1 MYVRTT
7 NSNLQKQPTK
17 QNTTPTMMMTTTT
30 IRPFATFS
38 RRSLM
43 QPKLRC
49 NPLLLYEQH
58 RNSSERFPKQYEHG
72 AAGRRSA
79 ATLARSLSRSQY
91 EVSLSSYQQQIKN
104 RRQNIALLSCSSKYS
119 MLASSHKLF
128 STEASASAK
137 SSKGKGSIPS
147 NKVSLALS
155 VYFKQPELG
164 MKDYEIL
171 SRATAFLLA
180 VDPPS
185 ASSEARNEE
194 NNAADGTN
202 NSSEGSPYSSHL
214 RENERRRQEKLYKQ
228 THRYTPASGRRMD
241 GDYTTNPGQKQQ
253 QRPLQDL
260 SWLEFAPRE
269 VRPVVHVVCS
279 SHVLSPFLWRQY
291 YPQDW
296 LNKVRQEHWYVV
308 KRNVT

>member
-1 MYVRTT
+1 
-7 NSNLQKQPTK
+7 
-17 QNTTPTMMMTTTT
+17 MMMTTT

-38 RRSLM
+38 RRGLM

-49 NPLLLYEQH
+49 NPLLIYEQH
-58 RNSSERFPKQYEHG
+58 RHSERFPKQSEHG
-72 AAGRRSA
+72 AASRRSA
-79 ATLARSLSRSQY
+79 ATLTRSMSRLQC

-104 RRQNIALLSCSSKYS
+104 RRSTALSCSSKYS
-119 MLASSHKLF
+119 LLVSSHKFF
-128 STEASASAK
+128 STEASAK
-137 SSKGKGSIPS
+137 SSKAKGSIPT

-185 ASSEARNEE
+185 ASSEARGEE
-194 NNAADGTN
+194 NAEGT
-202 NSSEGSPYSSHL
+202 NSSEESPYSSHL

-228 THRYTPASGRRMD
+228 THRYTPASGRRAED
-241 GDYTTNPGQKQQ
+241 HTNPDGSG

-291 YPQDW
+291 YPQEW
-296 LNKVRQEHWYVV
+296 LNKVRQEHWYVIFQM
-308 KRNVT
+308 